1 MNESASLNNKDYDKN
16 VSSINYAMPSE
27 ANKKEITRMAMEHP
41 VVEITRYTKMAFDQV
56 FSDQEKFGA
65 LTNQLGF
72 IPFEMNIEKQMQLEV
87 ILNTNHFRNIF
98 KVDKYDKYEN
108 QSIAWSPALLSRIM
122 FLYYQF
128 QKESNYAKNK
138 EEALSQISV

>member
-1 MNESASLNNKDYDKN
+1 
-16 VSSINYAMPSE
+16 MPLE

-56 FSDQEKFGA
+56 FRDQEKFGA

-128 QKESNYAKNK
+128 QKGSNHAKNK
-138 EEALSQISV
+138 EEVLSQINL